1 MKDDRLYLIHIWEC
15 ILRIESYAMDGKP
28 AFLASTMMQDAIIR
42 NFEIIGEATKH
53 LSQEIRQSHSEIQWR
68 GLAGFRDVLIHNY
81 MGVDLVEVWNI
92 IENELPQIKRS
103 LEPILIELQLIP
115 SARLVNLD
123 PDL

>member
-1 MKDDRLYLIHIWEC
+1 MKDDRVYLIHIWEC
-15 ILRIESYAMDGKP
+15 IQRIESYSIEGRS

-53 LSQEIRQSHSEIQWR
+53 LSLEMRQSHPEIQWR

-92 IENELPQIKRS
+92 IENDLIQIKSS
-103 LEPILIELQLIP
+103 LEPIMIELKLLP
-115 SARLVNLD
+115 
-123 PDL
+123 

>member
-15 ILRIESYAMDGKP
+15 IQRIESYSIEGKS

-53 LSQEIRQSHSEIQWR
+53 LSAEMRQSNPEIQWR

-81 MGVDLVEVWNI
+81 MGVDLVEV
-92 IENELPQIKRS
+92 
-103 LEPILIELQLIP
+103 
-115 SARLVNLD
+115 
-123 PDL
+123 